1 MLEIDAKTIGTE
13 HPEYAMHVGNLALL
27 LRDMGRYGE
36 AGLLFVEALE
46 IFRAKL
52 GPDHPHTKI
61 AEEIYAAFL
70 AECDAAASE

>member
-13 HPEYAMHVGNLALL
+13 HPEYAMHLGNLALL

-36 AGLLFVEALE
+36 AEPLYVESLK

-61 AEEIYAAFL
+61 AEEVYAAFL
-70 AECDAAASE
+70 AQRDSGASE